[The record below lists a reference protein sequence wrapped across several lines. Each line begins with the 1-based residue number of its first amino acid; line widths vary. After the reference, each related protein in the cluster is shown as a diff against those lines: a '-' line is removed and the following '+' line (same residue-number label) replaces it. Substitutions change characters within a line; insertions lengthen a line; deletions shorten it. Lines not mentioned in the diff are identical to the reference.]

1 MLNAKDNLIINNGAL
16 KTLEQKP
23 KAKWKIFTTVF
34 TLITGF
40 QLLGNPFLY
49 SNDYVY
55 NIIAIIILSFGASVL
70 FVFSLYLTERLI
82 IKNKVRIWNILVIS
96 LVCDLLFGFLYL
108 TSLFFDLKTVGPTEG
123 LEVISGLML
132 GSFFTII
139 SFFVF
144 FISNLVFY
152 KTYNKTNNNKI
163 YVLFFIGSIIF
174 FLIMTWLKFKD
185 YSYCDFG
192 KDKNCLINEAL
203 TANDASLCEKNKYL
217 NPYDRNECKVGVSKN
232 DNNADVCRKMETDD
246 GDWGNMELKY
256 KCFANIA
263 LNTKNYSLCDELEDR
278 IYKND
283 CYISVAK
290 KTNDINICDKV
301 IGEQEQFSECVENIA
316 ISDKNRN
323 LCDKVTNNEN
333 KKSCYLGFDL
343 NLSQTSKD
351 TVVCDKIKKDG
362 WSYSVVESCFSNVAE
377 YTGDTFLC
385 EKVSDDSNS
394 RDVCYLGVSRKSID
408 INLCNKIDYHYNAY
422 KCVTNIAINTDNRN
436 LCEMAPAKP
445 INLKDNCYSDFYKK
459 AKH

>member
-55 NIIAIIILSFGASVL
+55 NIIAIIILSFVASVL

-82 IKNKVRIWNILVIS
+82 IKNKFRIWNILVIS

-217 NPYDRNECKVGVSKN
+217 NPYDRNECKAGVSKN

-316 ISDKNRN
+316 ISDKN
-323 LCDKVTNNEN
+323 
-333 KKSCYLGFDL
+333 
-343 NLSQTSKD
+343 
-351 TVVCDKIKKDG
+351 KKDG

-408 INLCNKIDYHYNAY
+408 INLCNKIEYHYNAY
-422 KCVTNIAINTDNRN
+422 KCVTNIAINTVNRN

-459 AKH
+459 EKH